1 MGDFF
6 FQANLMSCLVNSG
19 RVKRTP
25 CRMHPYAWRQRR
37 WRAEFAKTWSWSTM
51 WHQLQ
56 VMDDPTSLLVNWSKF
71 GGFIQIGIHIWIIH
85 IDSSGS
91 IQIGIFTPTETTFE
105 AKKHNSPLGVSFNWM
120 GKKQHRQL
128 DISVVV
134 SNTFYFQ
141 HDLWGN
147 DPHFDLGIFFIH
159 RGKTTN

>member
-1 MGDFF
+1 M
-6 FQANLMSCLVNSG
+6 
-19 RVKRTP
+19 
-25 CRMHPYAWRQRR
+25 
-37 WRAEFAKTWSWSTM
+37 E
-51 WHQLQ
+51 
-56 VMDDPTSLLVNWSKF
+56 DPTSLLVNWSKF
-71 GGFIQIGIHIWIIH
+71 GGFIQIGIHIGIIHIWIIH

-91 IQIGIFTPTETTFE
+91 IQIGIFTPTETTFG

-128 DISVVV
+128 DISAVV